1 MSAGPAC
8 TGVQPEIEFSRIQA
22 ISCRGNL
29 RIRLSAEGALFTYV
43 EMHDCPRGEHWSA
56 PWPDEPLRHL
66 SSLQQRQLAEALV
79 DGGFFELPEQIV
91 TPGRDGFRDQIDVTL
106 GERRHSVMIER
117 SAAPAAFARVRTLLM
132 ALAGPPFQG

>member
-1 MSAGPAC
+1 MSSGSAC

-56 PWPDEPLRHL
+56 PWPDEPWRHL
-66 SSLQQRQLAEALV
+66 SSVQKQQLVDALV
-79 DGGFFELPEQIV
+79 DGGFFELPEKIA
-91 TPGRDGFRDQIDVTL
+91 TPGRDGFRDEIKVTL
-106 GERRHSVMIER
+106 GERRHSVMVER
-117 SAAPAAFARVRTLLM
+117 SAAPAAFAHVRTLLM
-132 ALAGPPFQG
+132 ALAGPPFRG